1 MINIDKFRKIGFFI
15 ILAVIL
21 VFAVLFGLSDKKAVA
36 PTNQPAEQTQETAPA
51 SIRYQG
57 VDGKTALELLK
68 ASHNVETKQ
77 FSFGEMVTGIDG
89 VSPDPNKAFWSF
101 YVNGK
106 MSDVGASTYVTKSSD
121 VIEWKLEE
129 IKM

>member
-1 MINIDKFRKIGFFI
+1 MNEINLRKIGYTI
-15 ILAVIL
+15 IIGVIV
-21 VFAVLFGLSDKKAVA
+21 VFAVLFGFSDKKAVA
-36 PTNQPAEQTQETAPA
+36 PTQTTQAPA
-51 SIRYQG
+51 ASVRYQG
-57 VDGKTALELLK
+57 VEGKTALELLK

-77 FSFGEMVTGIDG
+77 FSFGEMVISIDG
-89 VSPDPNKAFWSF
+89 VTPDPNKAFWAF